1 MLSKITS
8 ILFCVSILTTGTTFA
23 QETPAKKDT
32 IQLYK
37 SIKTYSKRSKF
48 NGFMY
53 NLIFK
58 PVAINTTKKKVY
70 KRLVQKSYKPFEG
83 KIIRHINVETLDPF
97 GYSVADTTPPSL
109 NTLTKAGNR
118 WHIKTQ
124 GITIRNL
131 LLIRQNQVFDSLRV
145 KESERLVRSRSY
157 VHDVSFFVKAASKG
171 SDSVDIYIRELD
183 NWSISPS
190 GSGSTSNL
198 EINIT
203 DKNFLGLGHEFQND
217 FNWFQ
222 SKGELSYFTNY
233 FIPNIRNTY
242 INSTVHYG
250 KDRYGSFI
258 KSVAV
263 DRPFFSP
270 LAKWAGGVSVSTN
283 FKKDSVKDINGL
295 YVPLHTK
302 FNTQDYWAGTAI
314 RIFKG
319 NTEVERVSNLIFTMR
334 YLRIG
339 YIEKPPELYDPYH
352 IYTSEDF
359 YFAGTGI
366 STRKYVQDRYIFNF
380 GVVEDVPVGR
390 VYALTGGY
398 QIKNSAG
405 RYYFGA
411 RISSGN
417 YHPWGYLSSNFEYG
431 TFFHGSNP
439 EQGVFTAGFNY
450 FTRLIE
456 AGKWRFRQFVKPQ
469 LTLGINRM
477 PYDSITLNKGYGLDG
492 FNSLALRG
500 TKRMV
505 FTFQTQ
511 SYAPWNLIGFSFG
524 PYFIYSLGIL
534 GNADTG
540 FKNNK
545 MYSQIGLGLLIK
557 NERFIFNTFQ
567 LSVSFYPE
575 IPGRGLDIFKMNSFR
590 TTDFGFRDFA
600 IGKPASVTFQ

>member
-8 ILFCVSILTTGTTFA
+8 ILFCVSILTSGMAIA
-23 QETPAKKDT
+23 QETPAKKDS

-37 SIKTYSKRSKF
+37 SIQTYSKRSKF

-58 PVAINTTKKKVY
+58 PVAVNTTKKKVY
-70 KRLVQKSYKPFEG
+70 KRLIQKSYKPFEG
-83 KIIRHINVETLDPF
+83 KIIRHINIETLDPF
-97 GYSVADTTPPSL
+97 GYSAADTTRPSL
-109 NTLTKAGNR
+109 NTITKAGNR

-145 KESERLVRSRSY
+145 KESERLVRSRPY

-190 GSGSTSNL
+190 GSASGSNL
-198 EINIT
+198 EISLS

-233 FIPNIRNTY
+233 IIPNIRNTF
-242 INSTVHYG
+242 INSTLHYG
-250 KDRYGSFI
+250 KDRYGSYI
-258 KSVAV
+258 KSLAV

-283 FKKDSVKDINGL
+283 FKIDSVKDINGL
-295 YVPLHTK
+295 YVPLHLK

-314 RIFKG
+314 RILKG
-319 NTEVERVSNLIFTMR
+319 NTEVERVSNLIFAAR

-339 YIEKPPELYDPYH
+339 YIEKPQQLYDPYH

-359 YFAGTGI
+359 YFVGAGI

-380 GVVEDVPVGR
+380 GVIEDVPVGR
-390 VYALTGGY
+390 VYGLTGGY
-398 QIKNSAG
+398 QIKNSVG
-405 RYYFGA
+405 RYYLGA
-411 RISSGN
+411 QISSGN
-417 YHPWGYLSSNFEYG
+417 YHPWGYLSADFEYG
-431 TFFHGSNP
+431 TFFHGSST
-439 EQGVFTAGFNY
+439 EQGVITAGFNY
-450 FTRLIE
+450 FTGLIE
-456 AGKWRFRQFVKPQ
+456 VGKWRFRQFVKPQ
-469 LTLGINRM
+469 LTLGINRL
-477 PYDSITLNKGYGLDG
+477 PYDSLTLNKGYGLDG

-511 SYAPWNLIGFSFG
+511 SYAPWNLVGFSFG

-545 MYSQIGLGLLIK
+545 MYSQIGLGVLIK

-567 LSVSFYPE
+567 FSVSFYPE